1 MIWYQWA
8 WVVPALMSF
17 LTLIM
22 GMLKLR
28 RAEIRLDA
36 IRTNDVPHIVDRLD
50 HVDTCLTAIERK
62 LDEHIQYHLTA
73 RREG

>member
-36 IRTNDVPHIVDRLD
+36 IRTNDVTHIVDRLD
-50 HVDTCLTAIERK
+50 QMSACLTDIEHK
-62 LDEHIQYHLTA
+62 LDAHIQYHLTA